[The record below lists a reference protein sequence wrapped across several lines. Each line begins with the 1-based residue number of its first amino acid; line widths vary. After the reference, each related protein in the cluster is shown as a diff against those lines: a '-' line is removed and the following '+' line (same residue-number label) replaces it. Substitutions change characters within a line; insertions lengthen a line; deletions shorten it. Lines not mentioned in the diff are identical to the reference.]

1 MKDIFNLLYNCNN
14 QIISLITII
23 TLKEKLMNQ
32 LIIKLFAILVMLVF
46 SNVSIAKPLKPQVT
60 VLHSS
65 SKSSA
70 GEAISYPKGTP
81 KLTIAQVIF
90 PVGGILPKH
99 THPAPLIVHIMSG
112 EVTSERPNG
121 KKVVYKAGDT
131 FVEATN
137 SPHTVTNTAK
147 TPTIVYAVIAGAEGL
162 GPLTVFAK

>member
-1 MKDIFNLLYNCNN
+1 MKNIFNLLYNCNN
-14 QIISLITII
+14 QIIPLITII

-32 LIIKLFAILVMLVF
+32 LIIKLFAILVMVVF

>member
-1 MKDIFNLLYNCNN
+1 
-14 QIISLITII
+14 
-23 TLKEKLMNQ
+23 MNQ
-32 LIIKLFAILVMLVF
+32 LIIKLFAILAMVVF

-65 SKSSA
+65 SKSSSD
-70 GEAISYPKGTP
+70 EAISYPKGTP

-131 FVEATN
+131 FVEAAN

-147 TPTIVYAVIAGAEGL
+147 TPTIVYAVIAGAEGI

>member
-1 MKDIFNLLYNCNN
+1 
-14 QIISLITII
+14 
-23 TLKEKLMNQ
+23 MNQ
-32 LIIKLFAILVMLVF
+32 LIIKLFAILVMVVF
-46 SNVSIAKPLKPQVT
+46 SNVSIAKTLKPQVT

-70 GEAISYPKGTP
+70 GESISYPKGTP

>member
-14 QIISLITII
+14 QIIPLITII

-32 LIIKLFAILVMLVF
+32 LIIKLFAILVMVVF

-90 PVGGILPKH
+90 PVGGKLPKH

-112 EVTSERPNG
+112 EVTSERPDG

>member
-14 QIISLITII
+14 QIIPLITII

-32 LIIKLFAILVMLVF
+32 LIIKLFAILVMVVF
-46 SNVSIAKPLKPQVT
+46 SNLSIAKPLKPQVT

>member
-1 MKDIFNLLYNCNN
+1 MKGIFNLLYNCNN

-23 TLKEKLMNQ
+23 TLMEKLMNQ

-70 GEAISYPKGTP
+70 GEVISYPKGTP

>member
-1 MKDIFNLLYNCNN
+1 MKGIFNLLYNCNN

>member
-1 MKDIFNLLYNCNN
+1 M
-14 QIISLITII
+14 
-23 TLKEKLMNQ
+23 
-32 LIIKLFAILVMLVF
+32 
-46 SNVSIAKPLKPQVT
+46 T

-70 GEAISYPKGTP
+70 GESISYPKGTP

>member
-1 MKDIFNLLYNCNN
+1 MKGIFNLLYNCNN

-137 SPHTVTNTAK
+137 SPHTVTNTDK

>member
-1 MKDIFNLLYNCNN
+1 MNK
-14 QIISLITII
+14 LIT
-23 TLKEKLMNQ
+23 KLIGI
-32 LIIKLFAILVMLVF
+32 LIIAVFA
-46 SNVSIAKPLKPQVT
+46 NVANSKQLKPQVT

-90 PVGGILPKH
+90 PVGGKLPKH

>member
-32 LIIKLFAILVMLVF
+32 LIIKLIAILVMLVF